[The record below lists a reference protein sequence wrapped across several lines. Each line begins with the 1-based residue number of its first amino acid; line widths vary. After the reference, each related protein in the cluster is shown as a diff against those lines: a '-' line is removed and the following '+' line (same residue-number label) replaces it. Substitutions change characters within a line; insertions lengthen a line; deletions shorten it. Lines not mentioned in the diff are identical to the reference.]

1 MGTAVGAI
9 DRSNGG
15 DGTRPLEAIVT
26 DRVNT
31 LPRPTLA
38 GLPVGHIAHLYDLAS
53 SSDAPQIPSMKT
65 AQQLIADAKA
75 SVTEVTAREVQ
86 DRLAAGV
93 PLVLID
99 IREQNEWNLG
109 HAAPAQYIGRGV
121 LESQIEARVA
131 RNAQV
136 VLMCASGNRS
146 ALGARTLLDMGYT
159 DVASMA
165 GGFREWVASGG
176 AVAD

>member
-1 MGTAVGAI
+1 MI
-9 DRSNGG
+9 DRTTGGNGS
-15 DGTRPLEAIVT
+15 RPLKVIVT
-26 DRVNT
+26 GRANT
-31 LPRPTLA
+31 LLMPMLA
-38 GLPVGHIAHLYDLAS
+38 GLPVRHIPEQCDLAP
-53 SSDAPQIPSMKT
+53 SSDAPQSPFMKT

-131 RNAQV
+131 RDAQV